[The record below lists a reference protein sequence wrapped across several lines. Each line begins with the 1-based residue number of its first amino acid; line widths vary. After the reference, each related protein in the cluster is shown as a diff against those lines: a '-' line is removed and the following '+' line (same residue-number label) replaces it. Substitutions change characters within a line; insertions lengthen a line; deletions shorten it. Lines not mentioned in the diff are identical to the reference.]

1 MLQEFFRQMTG
12 FFRQKPKLAAVAK
25 FSGNPATNDRFSPR
39 ALKRS
44 TQIAAFHDFSFF
56 RGFIMRTF
64 VPTNIYL
71 T

>member
-12 FFRQKPKLAAVAK
+12 FFRQKPELAAVAK
-25 FSGNPATNDRFSPR
+25 FSGNLATNDRFSPR

-64 VPTNIYL
+64 VPTKI
-71 T
+71 